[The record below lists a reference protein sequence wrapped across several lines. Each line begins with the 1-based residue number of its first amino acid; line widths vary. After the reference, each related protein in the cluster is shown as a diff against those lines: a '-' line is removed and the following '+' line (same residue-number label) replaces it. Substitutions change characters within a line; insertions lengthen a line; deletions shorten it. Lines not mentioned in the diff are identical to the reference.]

1 MLEWLRLERYMDL
14 ASIKVLLLRRSFL
27 QQFPPKAC
35 CPHRMNAAAAMIMT
49 ISVTPA
55 GILLAAPVN

>member
-14 ASIKVLLLRRSFL
+14 ASNQGATAATRLPSAV
-27 QQFPPKAC
+27 PPKAC
-35 CPHRMNAAAAMIMT
+35 CPHRMNAAAAMITT